1 MWSRRPRNQVV
12 AAPPPTSF
20 SRRQFLRR
28 GFALLLVAC
37 VMMMTALRAF
47 AGHDG
52 GRTAR
57 SCDSCLSVHNRCCP
71 KRALRYYI
79 SFSAGCIQ
87 PDAGS
92 GAADGGQMFTRWA
105 WCVRVW
111 TSCPWANHVTASL
124 LHGQKMAVMSLL
136 VPVSTRGRARAHT
149 VSDTGKPPPRRRH
162 SVQRLGPFFPFS
174 PLLASGFL

>member
-1 MWSRRPRNQVV
+1 M
-12 AAPPPTSF
+12 
-20 SRRQFLRR
+20 LRSD
-28 GFALLLVAC
+28 ALSSS
-37 VMMMTALRAF
+37 VMMMIALRAF

-92 GAADGGQMFTRWA
+92 GAADGGQMGVVRSSMDIVSVGKVLSPPLSYMARRW
-105 WCVRVW
+105 R
-111 TSCPWANHVTASL
+111 SCL
-124 LHGQKMAVMSLL
+124 YLFQ
-136 VPVSTRGRARAHT
+136 
-149 VSDTGKPPPRRRH
+149 
-162 SVQRLGPFFPFS
+162 
-174 PLLASGFL
+174 